1 MARVTPKGVHTK
13 YVNTSLKQK
22 FGKKSNQAMLGKAE
36 ADVKVVIIGDVAV
49 GKSKLVERYVTG
61 DYDPRRLTTPLSLYR
76 KAVAIDKDNDKST
89 VTVDLWDTAGGEKFN
104 SLHAAYYYQADVC
117 ILVFDVT
124 RKGTYLCLEQYYKYL
139 RKHRP
144 TIPCIVVANKVDV
157 DYNVTRKNFEF
168 PREHNLP
175 FFFASAADGMN
186 VVKIFEEAVCAGLGQ
201 RKYGER
207 EFLTECLELYDN
219 NPRETL

>member
-1 MARVTPKGVHTK
+1 MKTAF
-13 YVNTSLKQK
+13 LK
-22 FGKKSNQAMLGKAE
+22 AMLNFGKAE
-36 ADVKVVIIGDVAV
+36 EGQRINSDVKVIIIGDVAV
-49 GKSKLVERYVTG
+49 GKSKLVERYLTG

-76 KAVAIDKDNDKST
+76 KAVAIGKDNDKST
-89 VTVDLWDTAGGEKFN
+89 VTVDFWDTAGGEKFN
-104 SLHAAYYYQADVC
+104 SLHAAYYYRADVC

-124 RKGTYLCLEQYYKYL
+124 RKGTYLSLEQLYKDL

-144 TIPCIVVANKVDV
+144 TLPCIVVANKVDV

-186 VVKIFEEAVCAGLGQ
+186 VIKIFEEAVCAGLGQ
-201 RKYGER
+201 RKYGEN
-207 EFLTECLELYDN
+207 EFLTECLALYDS
-219 NPRETL
+219 NPRQKR

>member
-1 MARVTPKGVHTK
+1 
-13 YVNTSLKQK
+13 
-22 FGKKSNQAMLGKAE
+22 MLDFEGKAE
-36 ADVKVVIIGDVAV
+36 DGPRINADVKVIIIGDVAV
-49 GKSKLVERYVTG
+49 GKSKLVERYLTG

-76 KAVAIDKDNDKST
+76 RAVAIGKDNEKST
-89 VTVDLWDTAGGEKFN
+89 VTVDFWDTAVSGEKFN
-104 SLHAAYYYQADVC
+104 SLHTAYYYQANVC

-124 RKGTYLCLEQYYKYL
+124 RKGTYLSLEQFYKDL

-157 DYNVTRKNFEF
+157 DYNVTKKNFEF
-168 PREHNLP
+168 PREHSLP

-201 RKYGER
+201 RKYEER

-219 NPRETL
+219 NPRYSSE

>member
-1 MARVTPKGVHTK
+1 MEHCLL
-13 YVNTSLKQK
+13 N
-22 FGKKSNQAMLGKAE
+22 FGNAE
-36 ADVKVVIIGDVAV
+36 DGQRINSDVKVIIIGDVAV
-49 GKSKLVERYVTG
+49 GKSKLVERYMKG

-76 KAVAIDKDNDKST
+76 KAVAIGKDNDKST
-89 VTVDLWDTAGGEKFN
+89 VTVDFWDTAGGETFN

-117 ILVFDVT
+117 LLVFDVT
-124 RKGTYLCLEQYYKYL
+124 RKGTYLSLEQLYKDL

-186 VVKIFEEAVCAGLGQ
+186 VVKIFEEAVCAG
-201 RKYGER
+201 KYGEN
-207 EFLTECLELYDN
+207 EFLTECLALYDS
-219 NPRETL
+219 NPRQKR